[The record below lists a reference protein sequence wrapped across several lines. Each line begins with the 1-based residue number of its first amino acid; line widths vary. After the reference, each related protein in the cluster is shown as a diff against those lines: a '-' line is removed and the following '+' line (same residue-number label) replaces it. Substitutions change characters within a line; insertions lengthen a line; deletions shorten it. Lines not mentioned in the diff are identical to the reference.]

1 MKILI
6 DIGHPAHVHLFKNFA
21 RKMQEKGHQVLFTCR
36 EKEFEIE
43 LLKAN
48 NFTYQSFG
56 KKYKTIIGKILGL
69 IKFDYM
75 EWKSCLKFKPDVLLS
90 HGSMYAAHA
99 AWLIRKPHIA
109 FDDTYNMEQIHL
121 YEPFTPVILTGAYE
135 HPHISKKEIRYAGY
149 HELSYLH
156 PNYYKPNKDVL
167 KDLGV
172 EPDEKYVLVR
182 FIALNAT
189 HDIGNKGVPPKLKIE
204 AVKTLSKYAKVFIS
218 AEGKLPKELEEYR
231 LKTRPEQILD
241 VMAFASLVW
250 GESITIPAEAAVL
263 GVPALNNN
271 NMKSYYLLDEQD
283 NYGLCFC
290 YKSNEEDLK
299 KALQKCIELL
309 KRDKQELSA
318 EWRVKRD
325 KLINNHIDV
334 TAFLVWFVENYPE
347 SKSIMEENPNYQY
360 RFK

>member
-1 MKILI
+1 MRIMI

-21 RKMQEKGHQVLFTCR
+21 KIMIGKGHQVLFTCR

-48 NFTYQSFG
+48 GFTYQSFG
-56 KKYKTIIGKILGL
+56 RKYKSIIGKILGL
-69 IKFDYM
+69 LKFDFM
-75 EWKSCLKFKPDVLLS
+75 EWKACLKFKPDVLLS

-99 AWLIRKPHIA
+99 AWLVRKPHIA

-121 YEPFTPVILTGAYE
+121 YEPFTPVLLTGDYD
-135 HPHISKKEIRYAGY
+135 HPQISKKEIRYAGY

-156 PNYYKPNKDVL
+156 PNYYKPDKGVL

-172 EPDEKYVLVR
+172 RPDEKYVLVR

-189 HDIGNKGVPPKLKIE
+189 HDIGNKGVSPKQKIE
-204 AVKTLSKYAKVFIS
+204 AVKKLSKYARVFIS
-218 AEGKLPKELEEYR
+218 AEGALPKELEEYR

-263 GVPALNNN
+263 GVPAINNN
-271 NMKSYYLLDEQD
+271 NMKSWYLHDEQD

-290 YKSNEEDLK
+290 YKANEEELE
-299 KALQKCIELL
+299 KALQQCIELL
-309 KRDKQELSA
+309 KRDKQELA
-318 EWRVKRD
+318 NEWRAKRD
-325 KLINNHIDV
+325 KLLNDHIDV

-347 SKSIMEENPNYQY
+347 SKRIMTDNPEYQK

>member
-1 MKILI
+1 MRILI

-21 RKMQEKGHQVLFTCR
+21 HIMQQRGHQLLFTCR
-36 EKEFEIE
+36 EKEFEID

-48 NFTYQSFG
+48 GFTYESFG
-56 KKYKTIIGKILGL
+56 PKYKSIIGKILGL
-69 IKFDYM
+69 LKFDYM
-75 EWKSCLKFKPDVLLS
+75 EWKVCRKFKPDVLLS
-90 HGSMYAAHA
+90 HGSMYSAHA
-99 AWLIRKPHIA
+99 AWLIGKPHIA

-135 HPHISKKEIRYAGY
+135 HPRVSKKEIRYAGY

-156 PNYYKPNKDVL
+156 PKYYKPDKGILD
-167 KDLGV
+167 DLGV
-172 EPDEKYVLVR
+172 RPDEKYVLVR

-189 HDIGNKGVPPKLKIE
+189 HDIGNKGVSPQQKIE
-204 AVKTLSKYAKVFIS
+204 AVKTLSKYARVFIS
-218 AEGKLPKELEEYR
+218 SEGALPKELEGYR
-231 LKTRPEQILD
+231 LRTKPEQLLD
-241 VMAFASLVW
+241 VMAYASLVW

-271 NMKSYYLLDEQD
+271 NMKSWYLQDEQD

-290 YKSNEEDLK
+290 YKSSEEDLN

-309 KRDKQELSA
+309 SMDKQKLS
-318 EWRVKRD
+318 EQWRVKRE
-325 KLINNHIDV
+325 KLLKDHIDV
-334 TAFLVWFVENYPE
+334 TTFLVWFVENYPE
-347 SKSIMEENPNYQY
+347 SKRIMTENPDYQY